1 MLITFEVVLDTKG
14 DSINPEQW
22 LRELKELLDEHYFVE
37 SIEVHDG
44 KNESRKG

>member
-1 MLITFEVVLDTKG
+1 MLITFEVVLDTK
-14 DSINPEQW
+14 DDPINLEQW

-44 KNESRKG
+44 KDV

>member
-22 LRELKELLDEHYFVE
+22 LRELKELLDKHYFVE

-44 KNESRKG
+44 KDEQER

>member
-14 DSINPEQW
+14 DSIKSEQW

-44 KNESRKG
+44 KDKQER